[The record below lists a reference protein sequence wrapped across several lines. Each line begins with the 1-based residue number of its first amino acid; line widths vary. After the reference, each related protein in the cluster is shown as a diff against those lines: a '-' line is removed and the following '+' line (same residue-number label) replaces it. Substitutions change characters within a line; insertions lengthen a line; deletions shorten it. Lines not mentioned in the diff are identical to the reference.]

1 MLNSAV
7 VERVE
12 SYNYLGFIFHA
23 TGDMPF
29 GAGFLVAAAT
39 KAFFAMQQQC
49 ALLGIRDPALQCK
62 LFDTLLLPILS
73 YCCNLGCERQSGVR
87 KAAMV
92 NLLIF

>member
-39 KAFFAMQQQC
+39 KAF
-49 ALLGIRDPALQCK
+49 LLC
-62 LFDTLLLPILS
+62 S
-73 YCCNLGCERQSGVR
+73 SNVHS
-87 KAAMV
+87 
-92 NLLIF
+92 